1 MGRLAKILTTALSV
15 LTVILGGAVLWGYGQ
30 YKQPGPSTADIT
42 VIIESGTGIDG
53 IAREL
58 NQAGVLA
65 NPLIFRIAARMAA
78 RENPPKAGEFAFPAG
93 ITPEGVLRHLQ
104 SGKTVVRRVT
114 FAEGLTT
121 AEIIAQLALTKG
133 LTGVVGRLPGEGAL
147 LPETYHFSFGDG
159 RLEIVNRM
167 AGAMKELLANLW
179 KNRTPGLPLKSPEE
193 ALVLA
198 SIVEKETAKPSERP
212 RIAAVFLNR
221 LGKGM
226 RLQSD
231 PTVVYGLT
239 GGKRPLGRELNR
251 VDLKN
256 PSPYNTYLIAGLPP
270 SPISNPGAAS
280 LEAVFRLQASDE
292 LYFVADGTGGHVFA
306 ATLEEHNNNAAKW
319 RKLNRADKESQES
332 AK

>member
-30 YKQPGPSTADIT
+30 YKRSGPSTADIT
-42 VIIESGTGIDG
+42 VIIEHGTGIDV

-65 NPLIFRIAARMAA
+65 NPLIFRIAARLAA

-104 SGKTVVRRVT
+104 GGKTVVRRVT
-114 FAEGLTT
+114 FPEGLTT
-121 AEIIAQLALTKG
+121 AEIIAQLAVTEG
-133 LTGVVGRLPGEGAL
+133 LTGVVGRLPDEGAL

-159 RLEIVNRM
+159 RPEIVNRM
-167 AGAMKELLANLW
+167 AGAMADLLANLW
-179 KNRTPGLPLKSPEE
+179 QDRPSGFPLKTPAD
-193 ALVLA
+193 ALTLA

-221 LGKGM
+221 LKKGM

-239 GGKRPLGRELNR
+239 GGKRSLGRELNR
-251 VDLKN
+251 GDLKN

-280 LEAVFRLQASDE
+280 LEAVFRPQASKD

-319 RKLNRADKESQES
+319 RKPNRTDKESREK
-332 AK
+332 AR

>member
-15 LTVILGGAVLWGYGQ
+15 LTVVVGGAVLWGYGQ
-30 YKQPGPSTADIT
+30 YQQPGPSATEIT
-42 VIIESGTGIDG
+42 VVIERGTGIDG

-58 NQAGVLA
+58 HQAGVLA
-65 NPLIFRIAARMAA
+65 NPLIFRIAARLAA
-78 RENPPKAGEFAFPAG
+78 GKNPPKAGEFAFPAG
-93 ITPEGVLRHLQ
+93 ITPKGVLRHLQ

-121 AEIIAQLALTKG
+121 AEIIAQLAATEG
-133 LTGVVGRLPGEGAL
+133 LTGVIQSLPGEGAL

-159 RLEIVNRM
+159 RPQIVNRM
-167 AGAMKELLANLW
+167 AAAMKERLADLW
-179 KNRTPGLPLKSPEE
+179 QNRPPGFSLKTPAD
-193 ALVLA
+193 ALTLA

-221 LGKGM
+221 LHRGM

-231 PTVVYGLT
+231 PTVVYGIT

-251 VDLKN
+251 GDLKN
-256 PSPYNTYLIAGLPP
+256 PSPYNTYLITGLPP

-280 LEAVFRLQASDE
+280 LAAVFRPEASED
-292 LYFVADGTGGHVFA
+292 LYFVADGSGGHVFS
-306 ATLEEHNNNAAKW
+306 ATLKEHNNNAAKW
-319 RKLNRADKESQES
+319 RKLNRANKESRKK